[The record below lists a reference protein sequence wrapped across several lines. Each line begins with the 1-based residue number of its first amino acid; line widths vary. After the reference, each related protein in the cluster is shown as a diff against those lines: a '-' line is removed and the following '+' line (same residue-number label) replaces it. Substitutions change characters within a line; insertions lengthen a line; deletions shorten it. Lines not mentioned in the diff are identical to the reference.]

1 MAISSR
7 VCAEALPSSPGKGDG
22 ASRRWSSTP
31 SPYEHRL
38 GVERV
43 LSRIGT
49 EATLWQSGEM
59 PAVDTVLLPLCVGLT
74 LLGVIATG
82 IAWRRGKKGRV
93 IQGIGLALAPIAL
106 YFSGLLRLLWD
117 GVVAVGTW
125 ASKII
130 FSPAIWFGLALL
142 GCCLVLWVVGGIL
155 ARRVSAKRS
164 KPATST
170 ASGGLPAV
178 QGRKGAK
185 QSAPPIDEEM
195 AEIEAML
202 KSRGIE

>member
-1 MAISSR
+1 
-7 VCAEALPSSPGKGDG
+7 
-22 ASRRWSSTP
+22 
-31 SPYEHRL
+31 
-38 GVERV
+38 
-43 LSRIGT
+43 
-49 EATLWQSGEM
+49 M

-82 IAWRRGKKGRV
+82 IAWRRGNKGRV

-117 GVVAVGTW
+117 GVVAVGAW
-125 ASKII
+125 ASKIV

-142 GCCLVLWVVGGIL
+142 GFCLVLWVVGGIL
-155 ARRVSAKRS
+155 ARRVSAKKS

-170 ASGGLPAV
+170 ATGGALPAT
-178 QGRKGAK
+178 QGRKGVR
-185 QSAPPIDEEM
+185 QPAPPIDEEM
-195 AEIEAML
+195 AEIEALL